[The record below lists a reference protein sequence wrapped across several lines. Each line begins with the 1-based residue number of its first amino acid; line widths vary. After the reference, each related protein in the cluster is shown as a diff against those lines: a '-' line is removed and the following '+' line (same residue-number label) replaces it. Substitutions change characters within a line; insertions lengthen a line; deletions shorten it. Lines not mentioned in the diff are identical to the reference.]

1 MLSKEIFQKS
11 LEFGQTAVNA
21 LKKSVSP
28 YNFVEHAKKE
38 LKEAGFLQ
46 IYESDPWNLEPGKK
60 YFYTRNNS
68 CIIAFNIGNKF
79 NPEESCFKIIG
90 AHTDSP
96 SLRIAP
102 NSYNPSGE
110 IERYNVQYYGGGLWF
125 TWLDR
130 DLSLAGKV
138 VFKDNEG
145 KLTSKIIQVEEPIFF
160 IPNCPPHL
168 KSGNERETLTI
179 NKENHLKPLIA
190 TLKVNDALLD
200 DNDEPK
206 DNDKCKDKKL
216 GKTLRKI
223 ILNEIN
229 KNSEKPLIDSGEQII
244 DYDLVLYD
252 SQSPNLIGLNKEFLA
267 SGRLDN
273 LGSSIPALY
282 AMINSS
288 KEELLAEQSSINI
301 ISLFDN
307 EEIGSLTYQGADS
320 NFFLMHLKRIFAQSL
335 NITKTPFSEDLYLRF
350 MAKSYVISADLAH
363 AYNPNYSEKF
373 QPQHQN
379 KTQQG
384 VVLKINVNGR
394 YSTESENAAV
404 FKELGKLCNVPI
416 QEFIV
421 RQDSP
426 CGTTI
431 GPIIS
436 AKIGIK
442 SVDVGIAQFAMHSI
456 REQLGIVDLY
466 YYKTIFEEFF
476 KSYEKVKGNI
486 LKE

>member
-1 MLSKEIFQKS
+1 MLTKEIFQKS

-38 LKEAGFLQ
+38 LKSSGFTQ
-46 IYESDPWNLEPGKK
+46 IYESNPWNLEPGKK

-68 CIIAFNIGNKF
+68 CIIAFNVGQKF

-102 NSYNPSGE
+102 NSYNPKGK

-138 VFKDNEG
+138 IFKDNEG

-168 KSGNERETLTI
+168 KSGSERESLTI

-190 TLKVNDALLD
+190 TLKVNEILNEEKEKED
-200 DNDEPK
+200 DENP
-206 DNDKCKDKKL
+206 KDKKL

-223 ILNEIN
+223 ILKELN
-229 KNSEKPLIDSGEQII
+229 KDCEKPIINSGEQII

-282 AMINSS
+282 AMINAS
-288 KEELLAEQSSINI
+288 KDELLSEQSSINI
-301 ISLFDN
+301 IALFDN
-307 EEIGSLTYQGADS
+307 EEIGSMTYQGADS
-320 NFFLMHLKRIFAQSL
+320 NFFLMHLKRIFSQSL
-335 NITKTPFSEDLYLRF
+335 NITKTPYSEDLYMRF

-363 AYNPNYSEKF
+363 AYNPNYSDKF
-373 QPQHQN
+373 QSEHKN
-379 KTQQG
+379 LMQQG

-431 GPIIS
+431 GPITS

-442 SVDVGIAQFAMHSI
+442 SVDVGIAQLAMHSI

-466 YYKTIFEEFF
+466 YYRTIFEEFF

-486 LKE
+486 MKE

>member
-38 LKEAGFLQ
+38 LKSAGFLQ
-46 IYESDPWNLEPGKK
+46 IYESDPWNLEQGKK

-68 CIIAFNIGNKF
+68 CIIAFNIGKKF

-168 KSGNERETLTI
+168 KSGTERESLTI
-179 NKENHLKPLIA
+179 NKEHHLKPLIA
-190 TLKVNDALLD
+190 TLKVNEALMED
-200 DNDEPK
+200 SDEPK
-206 DNDKCKDKKL
+206 DNDKLKDKKL

-223 ILNEIN
+223 ILKELN
-229 KNSEKPLIDSGEQII
+229 KGLEKPIIDQGEQII

-252 SQSPNLIGLNKEFLA
+252 TESPNLIGLNKEFLA

-282 AMINSS
+282 AMINAS
-288 KEELLAEQSSINI
+288 KDELLAEQSSINI

-320 NFFLMHLKRIFAQSL
+320 NFFLMHLKRIFSQSL

-404 FKELGKLCNVPI
+404 FKELGKLCDVPI

>member
-1 MLSKEIFQKS
+1 MISKEIYQKS
-11 LEFGQTAVNA
+11 LEFGNTAVNA

-28 YNFVEHAKKE
+28 YNFVEFAKGE
-38 LKEAGFLQ
+38 LKSAGFTQ
-46 IYESDPWNLEPGKK
+46 IYESDAWNLEAGKK

-68 CIIAFNIGNKF
+68 CIIAFNIGKKY
-79 NPEESCFKIIG
+79 NPEEGCYKIIG

-102 NSYNPSGE
+102 NSYNPSGQ

-130 DLSLAGKV
+130 DLSIAGKV
-138 VFKDNEG
+138 IFKDNSG
-145 KLTSKIIQVEEPIFF
+145 KLTSKIIQCEEPIFF

-168 KSGNERETLTI
+168 KSGTERESLTI

-190 TLKVNDALLD
+190 TIRVNSTLF
-200 DNDEPK
+200 DEKEEEP
-206 DNDKCKDKKL
+206 KDKKL
-216 GKTLRKI
+216 GKTLRNVI
-223 ILNEIN
+223 IKELN
-229 KNSEKPLIDSGEQII
+229 KNCEKPIIENGDQIV

-252 SQSPNLIGLNKEFLA
+252 TQSPALIGLNKEFLA

-273 LGSSIPALY
+273 LGSSVPALY
-282 AMINSS
+282 SMINSS
-288 KEELLAEQSSINI
+288 KDELLEQQTSINI
-301 ISLFDN
+301 IALFDN
-307 EEIGSLTYQGADS
+307 EEIGSMTYQGADS
-320 NFFLMHLKRIFAQSL
+320 NFFLMHLKRIFSQSL
-335 NITKTPFSEDLYLRF
+335 NITKTPYTEDLYMRF

-363 AYNPNYSEKF
+363 AFNPNYPEKF
-373 QPQHQN
+373 QSQHQN
-379 KTQQG
+379 KVQQG
-384 VVLKINVNGR
+384 VVLKINVCGR

-404 FKELGKLCNVPI
+404 FKELAKMCNVPL

-431 GPIIS
+431 GPITS

-442 SVDVGIAQFAMHSI
+442 SVDVGIPQFAMHSI
-456 REQLGIVDLY
+456 REQLGIVDLF

>member
-1 MLSKEIFQKS
+1 MSCKEIFQKS

-28 YNFVEHAKKE
+28 YNFVNFAKKE

-68 CIIAFNIGNKF
+68 CIIAFNVGKKF
-79 NPEESCFKIIG
+79 KPEESCFKIIG

-110 IERYNVQYYGGGLWF
+110 IERYNVQYYGGGLWY

-138 VFKDNEG
+138 IFKDNEG
-145 KLTSKIIQVEEPIFF
+145 KLNCKIIQVEEPIFI

-168 KSGNERETLTI
+168 KSNSERDTLTI

-190 TLKVNDALLD
+190 TLKVNSFLD
-200 DNDEPK
+200 EEENKEEKEK
-206 DNDKCKDKKL
+206 DKDKKL

-223 ILNEIN
+223 ILKEIN
-229 KNSEKPLIDSGEQII
+229 KDCEKPLIDSGDQIV

-252 SQSPNLIGLNKEFLA
+252 TQSPNLIGLNKEFLA

-282 AMINSS
+282 SMINAS
-288 KEELLAEQSSINI
+288 KEELLSEQSSINI
-301 ISLFDN
+301 IALFDN

-320 NFFLMHLKRIFAQSL
+320 NFFLMHLKRIFSQSL
-335 NITKTPFSEDLYLRF
+335 NITKTPFSEDLYQRF

-363 AYNPNYSEKF
+363 AYNPNYPEKF
-373 QPQHQN
+373 QSQHQN
-379 KTQQG
+379 KIQQG
-384 VVLKINVNGR
+384 VVLKINCNGK

-431 GPIIS
+431 GPITS

-442 SVDVGIAQFAMHSI
+442 SVDVGIPQFAMHSI

-466 YYKTIFEEFF
+466 YYRTIFEEFF

-486 LKE
+486 LRE

>member
-1 MLSKEIFQKS
+1 MSNPDLLAKS
-11 LEFGQTAVNA
+11 QNFANIAINT

-28 YNFVEHAKKE
+28 YNFVEHAKQE
-38 LKEAGFLQ
+38 LKAANFTQ
-46 IYESDPWNLEPGKK
+46 IYESEAWNLEPGKK

-68 CIIAFNIGNKF
+68 CVIAFNIGKKF
-79 NPEESCFKIIG
+79 SPEDGCFKIIG

-110 IERYNVQYYGGGLWF
+110 LERYNVQTYGGGLWY

-130 DLSLAGKV
+130 DLSIAGKIIY
-138 VFKDNEG
+138 KNSEG
-145 KLTSKIIQVEEPIFF
+145 KLCSKIIQCEDPIFF
-160 IPNCPPHL
+160 IPNCAPHL
-168 KSGNERETLTI
+168 KSASERESLTI

-190 TLKVNDALLD
+190 SLLVNELNGKKEDH
-200 DNDEPK
+200 
-206 DNDKCKDKKL
+206 KDKKL
-216 GKTLRKI
+216 GNTLRNI
-223 ILNEIN
+223 LLNELN
-229 KNSEKPLIDSGEQII
+229 KNCEKNVIDSGDQIV
-244 DYDLVLYD
+244 DYDLCLYD
-252 SQSPNLIGLNKEFLA
+252 TNTPRLVGINKEFLA

-282 AMINSS
+282 SMIDSS
-288 KEELLAEQSSINI
+288 KEELLNEQTSINI
-301 ISLFDN
+301 IALFDN
-307 EEIGSLTYQGADS
+307 EEIGSMTYQGADS
-320 NFFLMHLKRIFAQSL
+320 NFFLYHLKRIFTQS
-335 NITKTPFSEDLYLRF
+335 IEFFKDKKFTEDLYQRF
-350 MAKSYVISADLAH
+350 LAKSYVISADLAH
-363 AYNPNYSEKF
+363 AFNPNYSEKT
-373 QPQHQN
+373 QSQHQN
-379 KTQQG
+379 KIQQG
-384 VVLKINVNGR
+384 VVLKINVDGK

-404 FKELGKLCNVPI
+404 FKELAKLCNVPL

-442 SVDVGIAQFAMHSI
+442 SVDVGIPQFAMHSI
-456 REQLGIVDLY
+456 RETLGVVDLY

-486 LKE
+486 LRE

>member
-1 MLSKEIFQKS
+1 MLTKEIFQKS

-38 LKEAGFLQ
+38 LKSSGFTQ

-68 CIIAFNIGNKF
+68 CIIAFNVGQKF

-102 NSYNPSGE
+102 NSYNPKGK

-138 VFKDNEG
+138 IFKDNEG

-168 KSGNERETLTI
+168 KSGSERESLTI

-190 TLKVNDALLD
+190 TLKVNEILNEEEEKED
-200 DNDEPK
+200 DENP
-206 DNDKCKDKKL
+206 KDKKL

-223 ILNEIN
+223 ILKELN
-229 KNSEKPLIDSGEQII
+229 KDCEKPIINSGEQII

-282 AMINSS
+282 AMINAS
-288 KEELLAEQSSINI
+288 KDELLSEQSSINI
-301 ISLFDN
+301 IALFDN
-307 EEIGSLTYQGADS
+307 EEIGSMTYQGADS
-320 NFFLMHLKRIFAQSL
+320 NFFLMHLKRIFSQSL
-335 NITKTPFSEDLYLRF
+335 NITKTPYSEDLYMRF

-363 AYNPNYSEKF
+363 AYNPNYSDKF
-373 QPQHQN
+373 QSEHKN
-379 KTQQG
+379 LMQQG

-431 GPIIS
+431 GPITS

-442 SVDVGIAQFAMHSI
+442 SVDVGIAQLAMHSI

-466 YYKTIFEEFF
+466 YYRTIFEEFF
-476 KSYEKVKGNI
+476 KNYEKVKGNI
-486 LKE
+486 MKE

>member
-1 MLSKEIFQKS
+1 MFSKEIFQKS
-11 LEFGQTAVNA
+11 LEFGNVVVNA

-38 LKEAGFLQ
+38 LKSNGFTQLYEA
-46 IYESDPWNLEPGKK
+46 DPWILEAGKK

-68 CIIAFNIGNKF
+68 CIIAFNIGKKYS
-79 NPEESCFKIIG
+79 PEEGCFKIIG

-96 SLRIAP
+96 SLRISP

-130 DLSLAGKV
+130 DLSIAGKV
-138 VFKDNEG
+138 IIKYSIG
-145 KLTSKIIQVEEPIFF
+145 KLNSKIIQCEEPIFF

-168 KSGNERETLTI
+168 KSMSERESLTI

-190 TLKVNDALLD
+190 TLRVNSAF
-200 DNDEPK
+200 NEEEK
-206 DNDKCKDKKL
+206 EDKTKKDKKL
-216 GKTLRKI
+216 GKTLRNV
-223 ILNEIN
+223 ILKELN
-229 KNSEKPLIDSGEQII
+229 KGCEKPIIENGDQII

-252 SQSPNLIGLNKEFLA
+252 TQSPSLIGLNKEFLA

-273 LGSSIPALY
+273 LGSSVPALY
-282 AMINSS
+282 SMINAS
-288 KEELLAEQSSINI
+288 KDELLANQTSINI
-301 ISLFDN
+301 IALFDN

-320 NFFLMHLKRIFAQSL
+320 NFFLMHLKRIFSQSL
-335 NITKTPFSEDLYLRF
+335 NITKTTFSEDLYLRF
-350 MAKSYVISADLAH
+350 MSKSYVISADLAH
-363 AYNPNYSEKF
+363 AFNPNYPEKY
-373 QPQHQN
+373 QAQHQN
-379 KTQQG
+379 KVQQG
-384 VVLKINVNGR
+384 VVLKFNPCGK

-404 FKELGKLCNVPI
+404 FKELAKLSNVPL

-431 GPIIS
+431 GPITS

-486 LKE
+486 LRE

>member
-1 MLSKEIFQKS
+1 MLTKEIFQKS

-38 LKEAGFLQ
+38 LKSSGFTQ

-68 CIIAFNIGNKF
+68 CIIAFNVGQKF

-102 NSYNPSGE
+102 NSYNPKGK

-138 VFKDNEG
+138 IFKDNEG

-168 KSGNERETLTI
+168 KSGSERESLTI

-190 TLKVNDALLD
+190 TLKVNEILNEEEEKED
-200 DNDEPK
+200 DENP
-206 DNDKCKDKKL
+206 KDKKL

-223 ILNEIN
+223 ILKELN
-229 KNSEKPLIDSGEQII
+229 KDCEKPIINSGEQII

-282 AMINSS
+282 AMINAS
-288 KEELLAEQSSINI
+288 KDELLAEQSSINI
-301 ISLFDN
+301 IALFDN
-307 EEIGSLTYQGADS
+307 EEIGSMTYQGADS
-320 NFFLMHLKRIFAQSL
+320 NFFLMHLTRIFSQSL
-335 NITKTPFSEDLYLRF
+335 NITKTPYSEDLYMRF

-373 QPQHQN
+373 QSEHKN
-379 KTQQG
+379 LMQQG

-431 GPIIS
+431 GPITS

-442 SVDVGIAQFAMHSI
+442 SVDVGIAQLAMHSI

-466 YYKTIFEEFF
+466 YYRTIFEEFF

-486 LKE
+486 MKE

>member
-1 MLSKEIFQKS
+1 MFSKEVYQKS
-11 LEFGQTAVNA
+11 LEFGNVAVNA

-28 YNFVEHAKKE
+28 YNFVEFAKKE
-38 LKEAGFLQ
+38 LKSAGFTQ
-46 IYESDPWNLEPGKK
+46 IYESDPWVFEAGKK

-68 CIIAFNIGNKF
+68 CIIAFNIGKKF
-79 NPEESCFKIIG
+79 QPEESCFKIIG

-96 SLRIAP
+96 SLRISP

-110 IERYNVQYYGGGLWF
+110 LERYNVQYYGGGLWF

-138 VFKDNEG
+138 IFKDNSG
-145 KLTSKIIQVEEPIFF
+145 KLTSKIIQCEDPIFF

-168 KSGNERETLTI
+168 KSGSERENLSI
-179 NKENHLKPLIA
+179 NKEHHLKPLIA
-190 TLKVNDALLD
+190 SLRVNSVFSEKEEEKEEKLK
-200 DNDEPK
+200 
-206 DNDKCKDKKL
+206 KDKKL
-216 GKTLRKI
+216 GKTLRTI
-223 ILNEIN
+223 ILKELN
-229 KNSEKPLIDSGEQII
+229 KNCEKPIIDNGDQIV
-244 DYDLVLYD
+244 DYDLALYD
-252 SQSPNLIGLNKEFLA
+252 TQSPSLIGLNKEFLA

-282 AMINSS
+282 AMINAS
-288 KEELLAEQSSINI
+288 KDELLAEQTSINI

-335 NITKTPFSEDLYLRF
+335 NITKTNYSEDLFLRF

-363 AYNPNYSEKF
+363 AFNPNYPEKF
-373 QPQHQN
+373 QAQHQN
-379 KTQQG
+379 KVQQG
-384 VVLKINVNGR
+384 VVLKINVCGK

-404 FKELGKLCNVPI
+404 FKELAKSCNVPI

-431 GPIIS
+431 GPITS
-436 AKIGIK
+436 AKLGIK

-456 REQLGIVDLY
+456 REQLGIVDLFY
-466 YYKTIFEEFF
+466 YRTIFEEFF
-476 KSYEKVKGNI
+476 KNYEKVKGNI
-486 LKE
+486 LRE

>member
-1 MLSKEIFQKS
+1 MLTKEIFQKS

-38 LKEAGFLQ
+38 LKSSGFTQ
-46 IYESDPWNLEPGKK
+46 IYESDPWNFEPGKK

-68 CIIAFNIGNKF
+68 CIIAFNIGQKF

-102 NSYNPSGE
+102 NSYNPSDG

-138 VFKDNEG
+138 IFKDNEG

-168 KSGNERETLTI
+168 KNESEKKSLTI
-179 NKENHLKPLIA
+179 NKESHLKPLIA
-190 TLKVNDALLD
+190 TLKVNDILNEEKEKED
-200 DNDEPK
+200 DKMP
-206 DNDKCKDKKL
+206 KDKKL

-223 ILNEIN
+223 ILKELN
-229 KNSEKPLIDSGEQII
+229 KDCEKPIINSGDQII

-282 AMINSS
+282 AMINAS
-288 KEELLAEQSSINI
+288 KDELLAEQSSINI
-301 ISLFDN
+301 IALFDN
-307 EEIGSLTYQGADS
+307 EEIGSMTYQGADS
-320 NFFLMHLKRIFAQSL
+320 NFFLMHLKRIFSQSL
-335 NITKTPFSEDLYLRF
+335 NITKTPYSEDLYMRF

-363 AYNPNYSEKF
+363 AFNPNYSEKF
-373 QPQHQN
+373 QSQHKN
-379 KTQQG
+379 LMQQG
-384 VVLKINVNGR
+384 VVLKINVNGK

-404 FKELGKLCNVPI
+404 LKELSKLCNVPI

-431 GPIIS
+431 GPITS

-442 SVDVGIAQFAMHSI
+442 SVDVGIAQLAMHSI

-466 YYKTIFEEFF
+466 YYRTLFEEFF

-486 LKE
+486 IKE

>member
-38 LKEAGFLQ
+38 LKSSGFTQ

-68 CIIAFNIGNKF
+68 CIIAFNVGKKF

-138 VFKDNEG
+138 IFKDNEG

-168 KSGNERETLTI
+168 KSGSERESLTI

-190 TLKVNDALLD
+190 TLKVNDILNEEKED
-200 DNDEPK
+200 YKKP
-206 DNDKCKDKKL
+206 KDKKL

-223 ILNEIN
+223 ILKELN
-229 KNSEKPLIDSGEQII
+229 KDCEKPIINSGEQIV

-252 SQSPNLIGLNKEFLA
+252 SQAPNLIGLNKEFLA

-282 AMINSS
+282 AMINAS
-288 KEELLAEQSSINI
+288 KDELLSEQSSINI
-301 ISLFDN
+301 IALFDN
-307 EEIGSLTYQGADS
+307 EEIGSMTYQGADS
-320 NFFLMHLKRIFAQSL
+320 NFFLMHLKRIFSQSL
-335 NITKTPFSEDLYLRF
+335 NITKTPYSEDLYMRF

-363 AYNPNYSEKF
+363 AFNPNYPEKF
-373 QPQHQN
+373 QSQHTN
-379 KTQQG
+379 KMQQG

-404 FKELGKLCNVPI
+404 FKELAKLCNVPI

-431 GPIIS
+431 GPITS

-442 SVDVGIAQFAMHSI
+442 SVDVGIAQLAMHSI

-466 YYKTIFEEFF
+466 YYRTIFEEFF

>member
-1 MLSKEIFQKS
+1 MISKEIFQKS

-38 LKEAGFLQ
+38 LKSAGFLQ

-68 CIIAFNIGNKF
+68 CIIAFNVGKKF

-138 VFKDNEG
+138 IFKDNEG

-168 KSGNERETLTI
+168 KSGSERESLTI
-179 NKENHLKPLIA
+179 NKESHLKPLIA
-190 TLKVNDALLD
+190 TLKVNNILD
-200 DNDEPK
+200 EEENEK
-206 DNDKCKDKKL
+206 EKKECKDKKL

-223 ILNEIN
+223 ILKELN
-229 KNSEKPLIDSGEQII
+229 KGLEKNVIDSGDQIV
-244 DYDLVLYD
+244 DYDLALYD
-252 SQSPNLIGLNKEFLA
+252 TQSPSLIGLNKEFLA

-282 AMINSS
+282 SMINAS
-288 KEELLAEQSSINI
+288 KEELLAEQTSINI
-301 ISLFDN
+301 IALFDN
-307 EEIGSLTYQGADS
+307 EEIGSMTYQGADS
-320 NFFLMHLKRIFAQSL
+320 NFFLMHLKRIFSQSL

-373 QPQHQN
+373 QSQHQN
-379 KTQQG
+379 KVQQG
-384 VVLKINVNGR
+384 VVLKINCNGR

-431 GPIIS
+431 GPITS

-486 LKE
+486 LRE

>member
-1 MLSKEIFQKS
+1 MFSKEIFQKS

-28 YNFVEHAKKE
+28 YNFVEFAKKE
-38 LKEAGFLQ
+38 LKSAGFVQ
-46 IYESDPWNLEPGKK
+46 IYESDPWNLEAGKK

-68 CIIAFNIGNKF
+68 CIIAFNIGKKF

-102 NSYNPSGE
+102 NSYNPAGE
-110 IERYNVQYYGGGLWF
+110 LERYNVQYYGGGLWF

-138 VFKDNEG
+138 IFKDNEG

-168 KSGNERETLTI
+168 KSVTERESLTI

-190 TLKVNDALLD
+190 TLKVNEIFEEKE
-200 DNDEPK
+200 DEKEDK
-206 DNDKCKDKKL
+206 DKDKKL

-223 ILNEIN
+223 IIKELN
-229 KNSEKPLIDSGEQII
+229 KDTEKPIINSGEQII
-244 DYDLVLYD
+244 DYDLALYD
-252 SQSPNLIGLNKEFLA
+252 TESPNLIGLNKEFLA

-282 AMINSS
+282 SMINAS
-288 KEELLAEQSSINI
+288 KEELLNEQSSINI
-301 ISLFDN
+301 IALFDN
-307 EEIGSLTYQGADS
+307 EEIGSMTYQGADS
-320 NFFLMHLKRIFAQSL
+320 NFFLMHLKRIFSQSL
-335 NITKTPFSEDLYLRF
+335 NITKTSYSEDLYLRF

-363 AYNPNYSEKF
+363 AFNPNYPEKF
-373 QPQHQN
+373 QGQHLN
-379 KTQQG
+379 KLQKG
-384 VVLKINVNGR
+384 IVLKINVNGR

-431 GPIIS
+431 GPITS

-442 SVDVGIAQFAMHSI
+442 SVDVGIPQLAMHSI

-466 YYKTIFEEFF
+466 YYRTIFEEFF
-476 KSYEKVKGNI
+476 KSYEKVKGNL

>member
-168 KSGNERETLTI
+168 KSGTERETLTI
-179 NKENHLKPLIA
+179 NKEHHLKPLIA
-190 TLKVNDALLD
+190 TLKVNEALMED
-200 DNDEPK
+200 SDEPK
-206 DNDKCKDKKL
+206 DNDKLKDKKL

-223 ILNEIN
+223 ILKELN
-229 KNSEKPLIDSGEQII
+229 KGLEKPIIDQGEQII

-282 AMINSS
+282 AMINAS
-288 KEELLAEQSSINI
+288 KDELLAEQTSINI

-320 NFFLMHLKRIFAQSL
+320 NFFLMHLKRIFSQSL

-404 FKELGKLCNVPI
+404 FKELGKLCDVPI

>member
-1 MLSKEIFQKS
+1 MLTKEIFQKS

-38 LKEAGFLQ
+38 LKSSGFTQ

-68 CIIAFNIGNKF
+68 CIIAFNVGQKF

-102 NSYNPSGE
+102 NSYNPKGK

-138 VFKDNEG
+138 IFKDNEG

-168 KSGNERETLTI
+168 KSGSERESLTI

-190 TLKVNDALLD
+190 TLKVNEILNEEKEKED
-200 DNDEPK
+200 DENP
-206 DNDKCKDKKL
+206 KDKKL

-223 ILNEIN
+223 ILKELN
-229 KNSEKPLIDSGEQII
+229 KDCEKPIINSGEQII

-282 AMINSS
+282 AMINVS
-288 KEELLAEQSSINI
+288 KDELLSEQSSINI
-301 ISLFDN
+301 IALFDN
-307 EEIGSLTYQGADS
+307 EEIGSMTYQGADS
-320 NFFLMHLKRIFAQSL
+320 NFFLMHLKRIFSQSL
-335 NITKTPFSEDLYLRF
+335 NITKTPYSEDLYMRF

-373 QPQHQN
+373 QSEHKN
-379 KTQQG
+379 LMQQG

-431 GPIIS
+431 GPITS

-442 SVDVGIAQFAMHSI
+442 SVDVGIAQLAMHSI

-466 YYKTIFEEFF
+466 YYRTIFEEFF

-486 LKE
+486 MKE

>member
-1 MLSKEIFQKS
+1 MLTKEIFQKS

-38 LKEAGFLQ
+38 LKSSGFTQ

-68 CIIAFNIGNKF
+68 CIIAFNIGQKF

-102 NSYNPSGE
+102 NSYNPKGK

-138 VFKDNEG
+138 IFKDNEG

-168 KSGNERETLTI
+168 KSGSERESLTI

-190 TLKVNDALLD
+190 TLKVNEILNEEEEKED
-200 DNDEPK
+200 DENP
-206 DNDKCKDKKL
+206 KDKKL

-223 ILNEIN
+223 ILKELN
-229 KNSEKPLIDSGEQII
+229 KDCEKPIINSGEQII

-282 AMINSS
+282 AMINAS
-288 KEELLAEQSSINI
+288 KDELLSEQSSINI
-301 ISLFDN
+301 IALFDN
-307 EEIGSLTYQGADS
+307 EEIGSMTYQGADS
-320 NFFLMHLKRIFAQSL
+320 NFFLMHLKRIFSQSL
-335 NITKTPFSEDLYLRF
+335 NITKTPYSEDLYMRF

-373 QPQHQN
+373 QSEHKN
-379 KTQQG
+379 LMQQG

-431 GPIIS
+431 GPITS

-442 SVDVGIAQFAMHSI
+442 SVDVGIAQLAMHSI

-466 YYKTIFEEFF
+466 YYRTIFEEFF

-486 LKE
+486 MKE

>member
-168 KSGNERETLTI
+168 KSGTERETLTI
-179 NKENHLKPLIA
+179 NKEHHLKPLIA
-190 TLKVNDALLD
+190 TLKVNEALMED
-200 DNDEPK
+200 SDEPK
-206 DNDKCKDKKL
+206 DNDKLKDKKL

-223 ILNEIN
+223 ILKELN
-229 KNSEKPLIDSGEQII
+229 KGLEKPIIDQGEQII

-252 SQSPNLIGLNKEFLA
+252 TESPNLIGLNKEFLA

-282 AMINSS
+282 AMINAS
-288 KEELLAEQSSINI
+288 KDELLAEQSSINI

-320 NFFLMHLKRIFAQSL
+320 NFFLMHLKRIFSQSL

-404 FKELGKLCNVPI
+404 FKELGKLCDVPI

-486 LKE
+486 LKK

>member
-1 MLSKEIFQKS
+1 MLTKEIFQKS

-38 LKEAGFLQ
+38 LKSSGFTQ
-46 IYESDPWNLEPGKK
+46 IYESNPWNLEPGKK

-68 CIIAFNIGNKF
+68 CIIAFNVGQKF

-102 NSYNPSGE
+102 NSYNPKGK

-138 VFKDNEG
+138 IFKDNEG

-168 KSGNERETLTI
+168 KSGSERESLTI

-190 TLKVNDALLD
+190 TLKVNEILNEEEEKED
-200 DNDEPK
+200 DENP
-206 DNDKCKDKKL
+206 KDKKL

-223 ILNEIN
+223 ILKELN
-229 KNSEKPLIDSGEQII
+229 KDCEKPIINSGEQII

-282 AMINSS
+282 AMINAS
-288 KEELLAEQSSINI
+288 KDELLAEQSSINI
-301 ISLFDN
+301 IALFDN
-307 EEIGSLTYQGADS
+307 EEIGSMTYQGADS
-320 NFFLMHLKRIFAQSL
+320 NFFLMHLKRIFSQSL
-335 NITKTPFSEDLYLRF
+335 NITKTPYSEDLYMRF

-363 AYNPNYSEKF
+363 AYNPNYSDKF
-373 QPQHQN
+373 QSEHKN
-379 KTQQG
+379 LMQQG

-431 GPIIS
+431 GPITS

-442 SVDVGIAQFAMHSI
+442 SVDVGIAQLAMHSI

-466 YYKTIFEEFF
+466 YYRTIFEEFF

-486 LKE
+486 MKE

>member
-1 MLSKEIFQKS
+1 MLSKEIFQKR

-28 YNFVEHAKKE
+28 YNFVKKKKKE

-168 KSGNERETLTI
+168 KSGTERESLTI
-179 NKENHLKPLIA
+179 NKEHHLKPLIA
-190 TLKVNDALLD
+190 TLKVNEALMED
-200 DNDEPK
+200 SDEPK
-206 DNDKCKDKKL
+206 DNDKLKDKKL

-223 ILNEIN
+223 ILKELN
-229 KNSEKPLIDSGEQII
+229 KGCEKPIIEQGEQII

-252 SQSPNLIGLNKEFLA
+252 TESPNLIGLNKEFLA

-282 AMINSS
+282 AMINAS
-288 KEELLAEQSSINI
+288 KDELLAEQSSINI

-320 NFFLMHLKRIFAQSL
+320 NFFLMHLKRIFSQSL

-404 FKELGKLCNVPI
+404 FKELGKLCDVPI

>member
-1 MLSKEIFQKS
+1 MLTKEIFQKS

-38 LKEAGFLQ
+38 LKSSGFTQ

-68 CIIAFNIGNKF
+68 CIIAFNVGQKF

-102 NSYNPSGE
+102 NSYNPKGK

-138 VFKDNEG
+138 IFKDNEG

-168 KSGNERETLTI
+168 KSGSERESLTI

-190 TLKVNDALLD
+190 TLKVNEILNEEKEKED
-200 DNDEPK
+200 DENP
-206 DNDKCKDKKL
+206 KDKKL

-223 ILNEIN
+223 ILKELN
-229 KNSEKPLIDSGEQII
+229 KDCEKPIINSGEQII

-282 AMINSS
+282 AMINAS
-288 KEELLAEQSSINI
+288 KDELLSEQSSINI
-301 ISLFDN
+301 IALFDN
-307 EEIGSLTYQGADS
+307 EEIGSMTYQGADS
-320 NFFLMHLKRIFAQSL
+320 NFFLMHLKRIFSQSL
-335 NITKTPFSEDLYLRF
+335 NITKTPYSEDLYMRF

-363 AYNPNYSEKF
+363 AYNPNYSDKF
-373 QPQHQN
+373 QSEHKN
-379 KTQQG
+379 LMQQG

-431 GPIIS
+431 GPITS

-442 SVDVGIAQFAMHSI
+442 SVDVGIAQLAMHSI

-466 YYKTIFEEFF
+466 YYRTIFEEFF

-486 LKE
+486 MKE

>member
-38 LKEAGFLQ
+38 LKSSGFTQ
-46 IYESDPWNLEPGKK
+46 IYESDPWNLESGKK

-68 CIIAFNIGNKF
+68 CIIAFNVGKKF

-138 VFKDNEG
+138 IFKDNEG

-168 KSGNERETLTI
+168 KSSSERESLTI

-190 TLKVNDALLD
+190 TLKVNDILNEEKED
-200 DNDEPK
+200 DKKP
-206 DNDKCKDKKL
+206 KDKKL
-216 GKTLRKI
+216 GKTLRNI
-223 ILNEIN
+223 ILKELN
-229 KNSEKPLIDSGEQII
+229 KDCEKPIINSGEQIV

-252 SQSPNLIGLNKEFLA
+252 SQAPNLIGLNKEFLA

-282 AMINSS
+282 AMINAS
-288 KEELLAEQSSINI
+288 KDELLSEQSSINI
-301 ISLFDN
+301 IALFDN
-307 EEIGSLTYQGADS
+307 EEIGSMTYQGADS
-320 NFFLMHLKRIFAQSL
+320 NFFLMHLKRIFSQSL
-335 NITKTPFSEDLYLRF
+335 NITKTPYSEDLYMRF

-363 AYNPNYSEKF
+363 AYNPNYSDKF
-373 QPQHQN
+373 QSEHKN
-379 KTQQG
+379 LMQQG

-431 GPIIS
+431 GPITS

-442 SVDVGIAQFAMHSI
+442 SVDVGIAQLAMHSI

-466 YYKTIFEEFF
+466 YYRTIFEEFF

>member
-1 MLSKEIFQKS
+1 MLTKEIFQKS

-38 LKEAGFLQ
+38 LKSSGFTQ

-68 CIIAFNIGNKF
+68 CIIAFNVGQKF

-102 NSYNPSGE
+102 NSYNPKGE

-138 VFKDNEG
+138 IFKDNEG

-168 KSGNERETLTI
+168 KSGSERESLTI

-190 TLKVNDALLD
+190 TLKVNEILNEEEEKED
-200 DNDEPK
+200 DENP
-206 DNDKCKDKKL
+206 KDKKL

-223 ILNEIN
+223 ILKELN
-229 KNSEKPLIDSGEQII
+229 KDCEKPIINSGEQII

-282 AMINSS
+282 AMINAS
-288 KEELLAEQSSINI
+288 KDELLAEQSSINI
-301 ISLFDN
+301 IALFDN
-307 EEIGSLTYQGADS
+307 EEIGSMTYQGADS
-320 NFFLMHLKRIFAQSL
+320 NFFLMHLKRIFSQSL
-335 NITKTPFSEDLYLRF
+335 NITKTPYSEDLYMRF

-373 QPQHQN
+373 QSEHKN
-379 KTQQG
+379 LMQQG

-431 GPIIS
+431 GPITS

-442 SVDVGIAQFAMHSI
+442 SVDVGIAQLAMHSI

-466 YYKTIFEEFF
+466 YYRTIFEEFF

-486 LKE
+486 MKE

>member
-1 MLSKEIFQKS
+1 MLTKEIFQKS

-38 LKEAGFLQ
+38 LKSSGFTQ

-68 CIIAFNIGNKF
+68 CIIAFNVGQKF

-102 NSYNPSGE
+102 NSYNPKGK

-138 VFKDNEG
+138 IFKDNEG

-168 KSGNERETLTI
+168 KSGSERESLTI

-190 TLKVNDALLD
+190 TLKVNEILNEEEEKED
-200 DNDEPK
+200 DENP
-206 DNDKCKDKKL
+206 KDKKL

-223 ILNEIN
+223 ILKELN
-229 KNSEKPLIDSGEQII
+229 KDCEKPIINSGEQII

-282 AMINSS
+282 AMINAS
-288 KEELLAEQSSINI
+288 KDELLSEQSSINI
-301 ISLFDN
+301 IALFDK
-307 EEIGSLTYQGADS
+307 
-320 NFFLMHLKRIFAQSL
+320 HLKRIFSQSL
-335 NITKTPFSEDLYLRF
+335 NITKTPYSEDLYMRF

-373 QPQHQN
+373 QSEHKN
-379 KTQQG
+379 LMQQG

-431 GPIIS
+431 GPITS

-442 SVDVGIAQFAMHSI
+442 SVDVGIAQLAMHSI

-466 YYKTIFEEFF
+466 YYRTIFEEFF

-486 LKE
+486 MKE

>member
-1 MLSKEIFQKS
+1 MLTKEIFQKS

-38 LKEAGFLQ
+38 LKSSGFTQ

-68 CIIAFNIGNKF
+68 CIIAFNVGQKF

-102 NSYNPSGE
+102 NSYNPKGK

-138 VFKDNEG
+138 IFKDNEG

-168 KSGNERETLTI
+168 KSGSERESLTI

-190 TLKVNDALLD
+190 TLKVNEILNEEKEKED
-200 DNDEPK
+200 DENP
-206 DNDKCKDKKL
+206 KDKKL

-223 ILNEIN
+223 ILKELN
-229 KNSEKPLIDSGEQII
+229 KDCEKPIINSGEQII

-282 AMINSS
+282 AMINAS
-288 KEELLAEQSSINI
+288 KDELLSEQSSINI
-301 ISLFDN
+301 IALFDN
-307 EEIGSLTYQGADS
+307 EEIGSMTYQGADS
-320 NFFLMHLKRIFAQSL
+320 NFFLMHLKRIFSQSL
-335 NITKTPFSEDLYLRF
+335 NITKTPYSEDLYMRF

-373 QPQHQN
+373 QSEHKN
-379 KTQQG
+379 LMQQG

-431 GPIIS
+431 GPITS

-442 SVDVGIAQFAMHSI
+442 SVDVGIAQLAMHSI

-466 YYKTIFEEFF
+466 YYRTIFEEFF

-486 LKE
+486 MKE